1 MITQQNNYQQQIAN
15 YFDSADYSIK
25 VAVSWFTDEVLIQR
39 LIDKVKSGIKVD
51 VLLSCDN
58 LNLLR
63 HKLFRK
69 LINSG
74 GQVRKLGSESALDGG
89 FMHTKEVIIDNQVA
103 YGGSYN
109 FTKNAKSHYEQF
121 KKWDAS
127 ELRGII
133 ADFNSWFSKGDDLFL
148 NVPNPDAIVCQLQ
161 QQFMEEQNDG
171 FVTSE
176 SIFMDFSEEKYIRK
190 KEQEVKVSH
199 IQKMATSLSTNKASI
214 NEKGQTVHNTT
225 GVISKP
231 HKFYGGSA
239 TLIKSPNATRKTFS
253 LSTYQKHTIVSRY
266 SFLKCRIENGT
277 LICTGELQPEYCDR
291 YKIRIEFREGY
302 APLVF
307 ITSPHIEPR
316 SAIHMYKEG
325 CLCLF
330 YPGEF
335 KWRNTTKIAEYT
347 IPWIVEWVLY
357 YEIWKI
363 TGKWEGAEHL
373 H

>member
-1 MITQQNNYQQQIAN
+1 MNQQQNNYQQQIAN
-15 YFDSADYSIK
+15 YFDGANDSIK
-25 VAVSWFTDEVLIQR
+25 VAVSWFTDEVLIER
-39 LIDKVKSGIKVD
+39 LIDKANRGKKVY

-74 GQVRKLGSESALDGG
+74 GQVRKLGSESALNGT
-89 FMHTKEVIIDNQVA
+89 FMHTKEVIIDDQVA

-121 KKWDAS
+121 KQWDAS
-127 ELRGII
+127 ELRGIL
-133 ADFNSWFSKGDDLFL
+133 ADFNSWFSMGIDLFA
-148 NVPNPDAIVCQLQ
+148 NVPNPDAIVCQLKAEI
-161 QQFMEEQNDG
+161 MEEQNDS
-171 FVTSE
+171 FVTGE
-176 SIFMDFSEEKYIRK
+176 SIFMDFPEEKYIHK
-190 KEQEVKVSH
+190 KEQEAKARN
-199 IQKMATSLSTNKASI
+199 IQNSATLAYTNQASI
-214 NEKGQTVHNTT
+214 NRKGQLVHNTT
-225 GVISKP
+225 GVHITP
-231 HKFYGGSA
+231 NAFAGGKA
-239 TLIKSPNATRKTFS
+239 TLFTTTNSTRKTFS
-253 LSTYQKHTIVSRY
+253 ISAYQKHCIESTF
-266 SFLKCRIENGT
+266 SFLNCRIINGT

-307 ITSPHIEPR
+307 ITSPHIVPQP
-316 SAIHMYKEG
+316 AIHIYKEG
-325 CLCLF
+325 CLCLY

-335 KWRNTTKIAEYT
+335 KWKDSTKIAQYT
-347 IPWIVEWVLY
+347 IPWIVGWILY

-363 TGKWEGAEHL
+363 TGKWEGAEHK